1 MFRVPKWLAGGVSVC
16 GLMVLA
22 ACNTAPQQPA
32 QPVAAPDTR
41 AADEAAIR
49 AVIASWASIVAAKDA
64 AAWAAVYTDDARVYV
79 PGGEVAAGKDA
90 ITKSLTGLVAAPG
103 FALTFVPA
111 KITVARAGDF
121 AYEEGDFAMTMN
133 DKKGKPQTEKGKYV
147 VVWEKQADGKWKALI
162 DAPTASH

>member
-1 MFRVPKWLAGGVSVC
+1 MFPVHKWLKVCVCAC
-16 GLMVLA
+16 GLMILA
-22 ACNTAPQQPA
+22 ACSSAPQQPA
-32 QPVAAPDTR
+32 QPAAPPDTR

-49 AVIASWASIVAAKDA
+49 AVDVAWASA
-64 AAWAAVYTDDARVYV
+64 AATKDPAQLAAFYTDDARVYV

-103 FALTFVPA
+103 FALTFVPS
-111 KITVARAGDF
+111 KVTVARAGDY
-121 AYEEGDFAMTMN
+121 AYEKGDFSMTMN

-147 VVWEKQADGKWKALI
+147 VVWQKQADGKWKAQI

>member
-1 MFRVPKWLAGGVSVC
+1 MFPARKWLAVC
-16 GLMVLA
+16 ISTFGLIFLA
-22 ACNTAPQQPA
+22 ACSTPTQPPA
-32 QPVAAPDTR
+32 QPAAPPDTR

-49 AVIASWASIVAAKDA
+49 AVD
-64 AAWAAVYTDDARVYV
+64 AAWASAAATKDPAQWAAFYTDDARVYV

-90 ITKSLTGLVAAPG
+90 ITKALTGLVATPG
-103 FALTFVPA
+103 FALTFTPTKV
-111 KITVARAGDF
+111 TVARAGDY

-147 VVWEKQADGKWKALI
+147 VVWQKQGDGKWKALI